1 MSLVRF
7 VMLMSLVV
15 WLGGLICFAFVLA
28 PTVFSVLPTRHL
40 AGSVVSPSL
49 SRLHWMG
56 VISGIAFLVSS
67 MTYARLT
74 SGAVVHMKHNKTEEE
89 QECQVA
95 FLGPVRGGK
104 AEIGLE
110 FTAPRP
116 TFWRVAFPPEDWTPK
131 SPEARDP
138 MGLDGPDAGVR
149 GQFNALHV
157 WSTRLEAGVLLLGLL
172 VVYLTARHVT

>member
-1 MSLVRF
+1 AQGAEFDEHTETLAINAH
-7 VMLMSLVV
+7 
-15 WLGGLICFAFVLA
+15 GALIL
-28 PTVFSVLPTRHL
+28 LN
-40 AGSVVSPSL
+40 
-49 SRLHWMG
+49 
-56 VISGIAFLVSS
+56 
-67 MTYARLT
+67 ARLT

-131 SPEARDP
+131 SPEAR
-138 MGLDGPDAGVR
+138 
-149 GQFNALHV
+149 N
-157 WSTRLEAGVLLLGLL
+157 VLGNR
-172 VVYLTARHVT
+172 ANK